1 MDLREFLENQIKKGN
16 INWRSKS
23 ELVRASGNNI
33 SGNNAKIIKEYE
45 NKFQFGS
52 EIEIKNKEILKYFNA
67 QPKNSFISV
76 EGAAKKIQ
84 AKLPDKIIISETI
97 IYNRLKDPKFNKNN
111 LKPQT
116 LDNQVSKTATYK
128 VKITDELKN
137 KMKQLREPG
146 IYLYL
151 EVTQSGNNTLRLK
164 LNGELFENSDT
175 SYPPNLNSLKLIEQK
190 IKDSRK

>member
-175 SYPPNLNSLKLIEQK
+175 SYPPNLNSLELIKQK

>member
-16 INWRSKS
+16 INWMSKS
-23 ELVRASGNNI
+23 ELLRASGNNI

-52 EIEIKNKEILKYFNA
+52 EIKIKNKEILKYFNA

-175 SYPPNLNSLKLIEQK
+175 SYPPNLNSLELIKQK

>member
-1 MDLREFLENQIKKGN
+1 MKVFKFGGASIKDAP
-16 INWRSKS
+16 S
-23 ELVRASGNNI
+23 
-33 SGNNAKIIKEYE
+33 
-45 NKFQFGS
+45 
-52 EIEIKNKEILKYFNA
+52 IKNILEIISKYKKDNLVIVVSAMGKTTNALEKVVDSYFNA

-116 LDNQVSKTATYK
+116 LDNQVSKTAPYK

>member
-1 MDLREFLENQIKKGN
+1 M
-16 INWRSKS
+16 SKS
-23 ELVRASGNNI
+23 ELLRASGNYI

-45 NKFQFGS
+45 NKFQFCS
-52 EIEIKNKEILKYFNA
+52 EIKIKNKEILKYFNA

-116 LDNQVSKTATYK
+116 LDNQVSKTAPYK

-175 SYPPNLNSLKLIEQK
+175 SYPPNLNSLELIKQK

>member
-116 LDNQVSKTATYK
+116 LDNQVSKTAPYK

-164 LNGELFENSDT
+164 LSGELFENSDT